1 MEKDKNIYY
10 QHTCS
15 GKKYAGQITKYPT
28 RSLSVTFRQNTT
40 QEKITLSV
48 QEREMTTKEKAII
61 TLPSAYVSFHHVLA
75 APSSVHQLMLATSHY
90 IYLPLSLRLSAPQS
104 KY

>member
-48 QEREMTTKEKAII
+48 REREMTTKEKAII
-61 TLPSAYVSFHHVLA
+61 CDLLYFQRTWDEKG
-75 APSSVHQLMLATSHY
+75 
-90 IYLPLSLRLSAPQS
+90 II
-104 KY
+104 

>member
-61 TLPSAYVSFHHVLA
+61 CDLF
-75 APSSVHQLMLATSHY
+75 Y
-90 IYLPLSLRLSAPQS
+90 IQRTWDE
-104 KY
+104 KGII